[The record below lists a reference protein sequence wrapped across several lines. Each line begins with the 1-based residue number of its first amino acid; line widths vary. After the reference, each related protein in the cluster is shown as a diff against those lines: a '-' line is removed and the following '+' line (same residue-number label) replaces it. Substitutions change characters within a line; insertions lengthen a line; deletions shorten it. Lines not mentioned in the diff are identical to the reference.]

1 MPQDFSDA
9 FKGVTSE
16 HVKLDSRGRVVIDNP
31 EVAKSL
37 GKLGAAKLPDLDQ
50 AAGNV
55 ICCGNTGCSSPELTD
70 LLTRVV
76 SGRSIMK

>member
-31 EVAKSL
+31 EVAKNL
-37 GKLGAAKLPDLDQ
+37 GKLGVAKVPDLDRV
-50 AAGNV
+50 ADNGV
-55 ICCGNTGCSSPELTD
+55 CCGNGNCSSPELTN
-70 LLTRVV
+70 LLTRVI
-76 SGRSIMK
+76 SGRSAG